1 MITSYG
7 GLPEGLTKED
17 FFNCCSA
24 PRNKAIM
31 RIFKDVDLV
40 EQLGSGMKRILK
52 VYDTSIFDIRDNFLI
67 VTFPFDKEK
76 ILNDSVNDS
85 VNDRLTMSEKKIL
98 EQLRKDNHLSAVLLN
113 EKTGISVSQIN
124 RIYKSLK
131 EKGYIERIGT
141 DKVGYW
147 KILK

>member
-1 MITSYG
+1 MKKFTPKKRIEKPLVNTVALREAYINAVCYNRWDLGFGPTVEIFDDRLTITSYG

-67 VTFPFDKEK
+67 VTFPFDREK
-76 ILNDSVNDS
+76 N
-85 VNDRLTMSEKKIL
+85 T
-98 EQLRKDNHLSAVLLN
+98 
-113 EKTGISVSQIN
+113 
-124 RIYKSLK
+124 KS
-131 EKGYIERIGT
+131 
-141 DKVGYW
+141 
-147 KILK
+147 